1 MIDRVFSGDCSTRT
15 VYEEEA
21 KEIALSVVRGM
32 NCKCNGFF
40 FFFLFLC
47 VYWAFRLLP
56 TRD

>member
-40 FFFLFLC
+40 SSCFYVFTGFLDFC
-47 VYWAFRLLP
+47 
-56 TRD
+56 

>member
-32 NCKCNGFF
+32 NCKCNAFF
-40 FFFLFLC
+40 FFVPVF
-47 VYWAFRLLP
+47 AR
-56 TRD
+56 